1 MGKAFSSARSV
12 LFLTPVDCVENP
24 ASAFTQHVIF
34 FFFLLSSSRHVR
46 IYFGFTI
53 SLEQLMFTGSNRT
66 EFMAANG
73 SGARTL
79 ASRRGTLFAISWL

>member
-1 MGKAFSSARSV
+1 MGKAFGSARSV
-12 LFLTPVDCVENP
+12 LLLTPVDCVENP

-34 FFFLLSSSRHVR
+34 FFFYSPPTDT
-46 IYFGFTI
+46 FGFTI

>member
-1 MGKAFSSARSV
+1 MGTAFSSIRSV
-12 LFLTPVDCVENP
+12 LLLTPVDCVENP

-34 FFFLLSSSRHVR
+34 FFYSPPTDT
-46 IYFGFTI
+46 FGFTI

-73 SGARTL
+73 S
-79 ASRRGTLFAISWL
+79 